1 MLMLTSL
8 VTIGSVIKLS
18 LYFLFQMPT
27 TQSEW
32 KDNAKMF
39 EDKWNFDHCV
49 GAIDG
54 KHISIEKPP
63 ESGSSFYNYKGFFS
77 IVLFGVVN
85 ANYEFMYVHT
95 GINGSVSDGG
105 VIQHTSLYNKL
116 MTNELNLPP
125 PCTLQGTNISVPYTF
140 LGDSAFSINRH
151 IMKPYPFKNITH
163 EKRIFNYRLS
173 RARRVVEN
181 AFGILAARFRIF
193 RQRISVKIDNVDKI
207 VLACCALHNYLRTK
221 SKSYITKTCVDAEN
235 IHNSTFRIGDWREE
249 TTGLVSLSQISEKE
263 RNNEGNNIRNK
274 FTTYF
279 NGQGRVSF
287 QEDMLRV
294 VPT

>member
-1 MLMLTSL
+1 
-8 VTIGSVIKLS
+8 
-18 LYFLFQMPT
+18 MPA

-39 EDKWNFDHCV
+39 EDKWQFDHCV

-63 ESGSSFYNYKGFFS
+63 MSGTLFYNYKGFFS
-77 IVLFGVVN
+77 TVLFAVVN
-85 ANYEFMYVHT
+85 ANYEFMYIHT

-105 VIQHTSLYNKL
+105 VITHTSLYNKL
-116 MTNELNLPP
+116 MTDKLHLPP
-125 PCTLQGTNISVPYTF
+125 SCTLQGTNISVPYTF
-140 LGDSAFSINRH
+140 LGDSAFGINRH

-193 RQRISVKIDNVDKI
+193 RQRISVHIDNVDKI

-221 SKSYITKTCVDAEN
+221 SKNYITKTCVDAEN
-235 IHNSTFRIGDWREE
+235 INDSTFRYGDWREE
-249 TTGLVSLSQISEKE
+249 TTGLVSLAQISEKE
-263 RNNEGNNIRNK
+263 RNNEGNNVRNK

-279 NGQGRVSF
+279 NGHGSF
-287 QEDMLRV
+287 FSGGYVESSSYINLVCMCI
-294 VPT
+294 